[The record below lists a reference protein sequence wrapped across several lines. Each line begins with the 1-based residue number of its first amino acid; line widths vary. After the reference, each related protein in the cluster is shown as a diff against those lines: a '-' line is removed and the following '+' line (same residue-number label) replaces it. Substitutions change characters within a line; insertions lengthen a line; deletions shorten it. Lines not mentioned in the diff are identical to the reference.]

1 MEFRINKVDTDLRQ
15 KINDTTREGKVHTKE
30 GVLIYKHKYDERKH
44 QKNNKR
50 TPKEKFEIKKY
61 IKNKKITIEAV
72 KVEKI
77 SIKAEKE
84 EALKNANEYRGVFI
98 DSRR

>member
-1 MEFRINKVDTDLRQ
+1 MEFRLNKIDTDLRQ
-15 KINDTTREGKVHTKE
+15 KINDQTREGKVHTKN
-30 GVLIYKHKYDERKH
+30 GILIQKHKYEERRG
-44 QKNNKR
+44 QKNRKR
-50 TPKEKFEIKKY
+50 NPKEKFEIKKY